1 MEAVIRVSNTFIVK
15 IRIKFVSIVCS
26 PAPDLENGFKNITN
40 QIIFNDTMTL
50 ELEVVYSCDLGLI
63 LVPEDKNNWTCQSPG
78 LWSHTTLPK
87 CLKGISNFFT

>member
-1 MEAVIRVSNTFIVK
+1 
-15 IRIKFVSIVCS
+15 
-26 PAPDLENGFKNITN
+26 
-40 QIIFNDTMTL
+40 MTL

-87 CLKGISNFFT
+87 CLKGIDYFITCKKQLVTLFVQKQ